1 MTESYVKQIEKKKAE
16 TWVVRFLK
24 FNIIGFSVFLVA
36 SVVFAMFFP
45 YFGIWT
51 WLIANGFS
59 SVLQFFLISY
69 FNKKKK
75 GLIFEQAYAVNQE
88 RSLVT
93 EEQQ

>member
-1 MTESYVKQIEKKKAE
+1 MTESHVKQIEKKKAE

-69 FNKKKK
+69 FNKKRK
-75 GLIFEQAYAVNQE
+75 GLIFEQASQAF
-88 RSLVT
+88 
-93 EEQQ
+93 EEKA